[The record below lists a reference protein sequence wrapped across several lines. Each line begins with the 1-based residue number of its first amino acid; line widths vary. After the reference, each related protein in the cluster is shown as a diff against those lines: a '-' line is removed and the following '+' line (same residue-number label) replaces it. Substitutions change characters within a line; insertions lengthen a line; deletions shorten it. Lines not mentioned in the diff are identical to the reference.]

1 MLDEETRAAILKLR
15 ERGHGIRPIARTLR
29 ISRQVVRGVVQ
40 AGSATAPA
48 LARAEAPEPFRDE
61 ILAQHASCK
70 GNLVRVH
77 EELVER
83 GAKFSYAALTAFC
96 RKHGIGHSPRE
107 PDGRY
112 EFKPG
117 QEMQH
122 DTSPHVAI
130 IGGKERRVQSASLVA
145 CYSHLLY
152 FQLYPRFT
160 RFECKIFLTDGIL
173 YQGGSCAK
181 CMIDNTSVIRLYGTG
196 AEMVPVPEMA
206 AFAERFNFKFI
217 AHELKDPNRKGRVEA
232 PMPYIED
239 NFYAG
244 RTFADFEDANR
255 QAAAWCD
262 KVNATFNRRWHAS
275 RRELFRAEQPKLQP
289 LPIWIPQ
296 VYELHQRTV
305 DTDGFINLHRNRYSV
320 PYKLDLIGREL
331 EVRELK
337 DRVEIYYGPRQV
349 ASHRRVVESCD
360 ARVIAPE
367 HRPPRGE
374 GCKRRGPSPYEEQL
388 LKVEPRLGDYVAA
401 LRRKVAGRGG
411 ASLRR
416 LLRMLRDY
424 PREPFLAAAAT
435 ALEYG
440 LFDLDRLERLVLRH
454 VGRDY
459 FVLPSQ
465 DDDPEED
472 DEEE

>member
-29 ISRQVVRGVVQ
+29 ISRQVVRDVVQ
-40 AGSATAPA
+40 VGSAKPPA
-48 LARAEAPEPFRDE
+48 IARAEAAEPFRDE
-61 ILAQHASCK
+61 ILAQYASCK

-83 GAKFSYAALTAFC
+83 GAEFSYAALTAFC
-96 RKHGIGHSPRE
+96 RKHGIGYSPPL
-107 PDGRY
+107 PDGQY

-130 IGGKERRVQSASLVA
+130 IGGKKRLVQSASLVA
-145 CYSHLLY
+145 CYSHML
-152 FQLYPRFT
+152 FFRLYPRFT
-160 RFECKIFLTDGIL
+160 RFECKIFLTEAML
-173 YQGGSCAK
+173 YLGGACVV
-181 CMIDNTSVIRLYGTG
+181 CVIDNTHVVVLHGTG
-196 AEMVPVPEMA
+196 ANMVPTPEMA
-206 AFAERFNFKFI
+206 AFAERFHFDFK
-217 AHELKDPNRKGRVEA
+217 AHELGDPDRKGRVEA
-232 PMPYIED
+232 PMKFIEN

-244 RTFADFEDANR
+244 RSFADFEDANR
-255 QAAAWCD
+255 QAVAWCD

-275 RRELFRAEQPKLQP
+275 RRELFRAEQPHLRP
-289 LPIWIPQ
+289 LPIWIPP
-296 VYELHQRTV
+296 VYALHQRTV
-305 DTDGFINLHRNRYSV
+305 DTDGFINLHRVRYSV
-320 PYKLDLIGREL
+320 PYRLIGREL

-337 DRVEIYYGPRQV
+337 DSVEIYDGPRQV
-349 ASHRRVVESCD
+349 ATHRRLLEPHDV
-360 ARVIAPE
+360 RVIVPE

-374 GCKRRGPSPYEEQL
+374 GRKKHGPSPYEEQL
-388 LKVEPRLGDYVAA
+388 LKLEPRLGKYVAA
-401 LRRKVAGRGG
+401 LKRKVSGQGG
-411 ASLRR
+411 LALRR

-424 PREPFLAAAAT
+424 PREALLAAVAT

-440 LFDLDRLERLVLRH
+440 LFDLERLERLVLRH

-465 DDDPEED
+465 DDDPEDD

>member
-29 ISRQVVRGVVQ
+29 ISRQSVRDVVEEGTVKVP
-40 AGSATAPA
+40 AT
-48 LARAEAPEPFRDE
+48 ARAEAPDPFRDE

-77 EELVER
+77 EELVAR
-83 GAKFSYAALTAFC
+83 GAEFSYAALTAFC
-96 RKHGIGHSPRE
+96 RKHGIGYSPPL
-107 PDGRY
+107 PDGQY
-112 EFKPG
+112 EFAPG
-117 QEMQH
+117 KEMQH
-122 DTSPHVAI
+122 DTSPHKAT

-145 CYSHLLY
+145 CYSHMLF
-152 FQLYPRFT
+152 FQLYPRFR
-160 RFECKIFLTDGIL
+160 RFECKVFLTEALL
-173 YQGGSCAK
+173 YLGGACAE
-181 CMIDNTSVIRLYGTG
+181 CMIDNTHVVVLYGTG
-196 AEMVPVPEMA
+196 PDMVPTPEMA
-206 AFAERFNFKFI
+206 AFAERFHFKFT
-217 AHELKDPNRKGRVEA
+217 AHKPRDPDRKGRVEA
-232 PMPYIED
+232 PMSFIEN

-244 RTFADFEDANR
+244 RSFSGFEDANR

-275 RRELFRAEQPKLQP
+275 RRELFRTEQPQLQP
-289 LPIWIPQ
+289 LPIWIPP

-305 DTDGFINLHRNRYSV
+305 DTDGFINLHSNRYSA
-320 PYKLDLIGREL
+320 PYRLIGREL

-337 DRVEIYYGPRQV
+337 DRVELYDGPRMV
-349 ASHRRVVESCD
+349 ASHRRVVEASD
-360 ARVIAPE
+360 ARVIVPE

-374 GCKRRGPSPYEEQL
+374 GRKKHGPSPYEEQL
-388 LKVEPRLGDYVAA
+388 LKLEPRLCDYVAA
-401 LRRKVAGRGG
+401 LKRKVSGQGG
-411 ASLRR
+411 APLRR

-424 PREPFLAAAAT
+424 PREPLLAAVAT

-440 LFDLDRLERLVLRH
+440 LFDLQRLERLVLRH

-465 DDDPEED
+465 EDDPEDD

>member
-1 MLDEETRAAILKLR
+1 VLDEETRAAILKLQ
-15 ERGHGIRPIARTLR
+15 EQGHGIRPIARALH
-29 ISRQVVRGVVQ
+29 ISRQKVREVLE
-40 AGSATAPA
+40 AGTAKPPA
-48 LARAEAPEPFRDE
+48 IERAEAPDPFRDE
-61 ILAQHASCK
+61 ILAQYVSCK

-83 GAKFSYAALTAFC
+83 GATFSYAALTAFC
-96 RKHGIGHSPRE
+96 RKHHIGYSPPE
-107 PDGRY
+107 PDGEY
-112 EFKPG
+112 HFEPG

-122 DTSPHVAI
+122 DTSPHVAK

-160 RFECKIFLTDGIL
+160 RFECKIFLTEAML
-173 YQGGSCAK
+173 YLGGACVV
-181 CMIDNTSVIRLYGTG
+181 CMIDNTHVVVLYGTG
-196 AEMVPVPEMA
+196 ADMVPTPEMA
-206 AFAERFNFKFI
+206 AFAERFHFNFK
-217 AHELKDPNRKGRVEA
+217 AHELKDPDRKGRVEA
-232 PMPYIED
+232 PMSHIEH

-244 RTFADFEDANR
+244 RSFADFDDANR

-275 RRELFRAEQPKLQP
+275 RRELFRVEQPKLQP
-289 LPIWIPQ
+289 LPIWIPP

-320 PYKLDLIGREL
+320 PWKLDLIGHEL

-337 DRVEIYYGPRQV
+337 DRVEIYDGPRQV
-349 ASHRRVVESCD
+349 ASHRRVLESCD

-374 GCKRRGPSPYEEQL
+374 GRKRRGPSPYEEQL
-388 LKVEPRLGDYVAA
+388 LKLEPRLGDYVAA
-401 LRRKVAGRGG
+401 LKRKVAGQGG
-411 ASLRR
+411 APLRR
-416 LLRMLRDY
+416 LLRMLGDY
-424 PREPFLAAAAT
+424 PREPLLAAVAT

-440 LFDLDRLERLVLRH
+440 LFDLQRLERLVLRH

-465 DDDPEED
+465 DDDPEDD